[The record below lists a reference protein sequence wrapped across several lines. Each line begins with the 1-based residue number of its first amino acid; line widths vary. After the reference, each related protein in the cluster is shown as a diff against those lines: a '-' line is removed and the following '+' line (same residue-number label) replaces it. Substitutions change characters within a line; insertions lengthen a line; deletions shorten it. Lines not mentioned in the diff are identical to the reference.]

1 MQLLPPDVLQLYI
14 QHLIQQQA
22 DGGEGGGEGA
32 GGGGGGEVGQADKAG
47 EGQAGA
53 NTGLIQQVRKLVSYP
68 DRIFH
73 THRKNRSGE
82 LPIPFSFKCAGM
94 LAHCSFL
101 I

>member
-32 GGGGGGEVGQADKAG
+32 GGGGGGGGGGEVGQADKAG

-53 NTGLIQQVRKLVSYP
+53 NTGLVQQVRRWGTV
-68 DRIFH
+68 
-73 THRKNRSGE
+73 GE
-82 LPIPFSFKCAGM
+82 
-94 LAHCSFL
+94 
-101 I
+101 